1 MSKKLKAYKLI
12 DTLPYNFKSEKAFN
26 NYVSELADEMSNYKD
41 KFVSLAISVPNDIC
55 PKTTTDPL
63 SYVAN
68 MADTYIGYFNK
79 TIDNYTQCILINE
92 CNNREYT
99 MKGDIEFVVTS
110 EIETYAEAEKAL
122 AEFVMRESDLLNKL
136 KALFYATPNT
146 VVNGNISPFDYVIG
160 KTSEYFDELIDIH
173 EQMTA
178 IALLVDNLCLKE

>member
-1 MSKKLKAYKLI
+1 MSKKLKAYKLN
-12 DTLPYNFKSEKAFN
+12 DTLPYNFKNEKAFS
-26 NYVSELADEMSNYKD
+26 NYVSELAEDMSNYKD
-41 KFVSLAISVPNDIC
+41 KFISLAISVPNDIC
-55 PKTTTDPL
+55 PKTTSDPL

-79 TIDNYTQCILINE
+79 AIDNYAQCVLINE
-92 CNNREYT
+92 SESREYT
-99 MKGDIEFVVTS
+99 IQRNIEFVVSS

-122 AEFVMRESDLLNKL
+122 AEFVMRESDVLNKL